1 MHGIL
6 DVNVDVTLGN
16 ANVVWFKVHAIL
28 YRMYVVPEACK
39 FPLQASNYDNYVR
52 TEWRSEDGWIGWIP
66 SEVRHACSLAT
77 AHSLQG
83 LCVLGQKCF
92 WWLVVSCSSI
102 QFGQEYRQSQLMLAV
117 SVASGNIFSI
127 SYKILE
133 HHSGA
138 IDVTWPRDQE
148 QHSLWQTNL
157 VGKCCQLL
165 ACAANMFKFLHPF
178 KILFQPIESTCSLHV
193 MKRFFFLTQFENA
206 CPVKESGRH
215 CRERDAP
222 EFTLYL
228 DAVGSILGRP
238 TEQSPNSGGRVALP
252 FWSLWRGQGKPSF
265 SSSTNGTQ
273 RSLITIPAWLLCC
286 RVLL

>member
-193 MKRFFFLTQFENA
+193 MKRF
-206 CPVKESGRH
+206 S
-215 CRERDAP
+215 
-222 EFTLYL
+222 
-228 DAVGSILGRP
+228 
-238 TEQSPNSGGRVALP
+238 
-252 FWSLWRGQGKPSF
+252 FW
-265 SSSTNGTQ
+265 
-273 RSLITIPAWLLCC
+273 RSLKMH
-286 RVLL
+286 VLLKNQAGIVVNGMHQSSLFILMLLAVFWVARLNSHQIVVGVLPCRFGRCGVGKANLLFRQVQMVRNVVW